1 MKKTLTA
8 ALAAILI
15 VTSLTGCNSDNEPD
29 DPSDSSISNTS
40 SDNTSSDSGSSDNTS
55 SDNTSSDSG
64 SSDNTSSDNTSSDSG
79 SSDNII
85 SGSNGTGDSSSD
97 PGEESYPTLTEG
109 LEFPDTKSGR
119 MVKAALEYN
128 PEDWS
133 MGLKLDDG
141 EMLTLKFPEL
151 TVDMFEDYCFVYD
164 MIGIQGHTVFAGK
177 AKAGQEDAVKTAI
190 EKNLDAYKD
199 SVNWYPAAGQSVAGA
214 VNGISDDG
222 YYYFVIHADGSDVAS
237 AMLAV
242 GGF

>member
-8 ALAAILI
+8 ALAAILL
-15 VTSLTGCNSDNEPD
+15 VTSLTGCNSDNEPND
-29 DPSDSSISNTS
+29 SSDSSISNTS
-40 SDNTSSDSGSSDNTS
+40 SDNTSSDSGSSDNSS
-55 SDNTSSDSG
+55 SDNT
-64 SSDNTSSDNTSSDSG
+64 TSDSG

-85 SGSNGTGDSSSD
+85 SGNNGTGDSSSD
-97 PGEESYPTLTEG
+97 PEEESYPTPAET

-164 MIGIQGHTVFAGK
+164 MIGIQGHTIFAGK

-214 VNGISDDG
+214 VNGTSDDG

>member
-8 ALAAILI
+8 ALAAILL
-15 VTSLTGCNSDNEPD
+15 VTSLTGCNSDNEPND
-29 DPSDSSISNTS
+29 SSDSSISNTS
-40 SDNTSSDSGSSDNTS
+40 GDNASSDSGSSDNAS
-55 SDNTSSDSG
+55 SDNTTSDS
-64 SSDNTSSDNTSSDSG
+64 S

-85 SGSNGTGDSSSD
+85 SGNNGTGDSSSD
-97 PGEESYPTLTEG
+97 PGEESYPIPAET

-177 AKAGQEDAVKTAI
+177 AKAGQEDTVKTAI

-214 VNGISDDG
+214 VNGTSDDG

>member
-1 MKKTLTA
+1 MKKALTA
-8 ALAAILI
+8 AFAAILL
-15 VTSLTGCNSDNEPD
+15 VTSFTGCNSDNEPND
-29 DPSDSSISNTS
+29 SSDSSISNTL
-40 SDNTSSDSGSSDNTS
+40 SDNTSSDNTSSDNTS

-64 SSDNTSSDNTSSDSG
+64 SSNNTSSDNTTSDSGSSDNTSSDS
-79 SSDNII
+79 D
-85 SGSNGTGDSSSD
+85 SGESSSD
-97 PGEESYPTLTEG
+97 PGEESYPTPAET

-133 MGLKLDDG
+133 TGLKLDDG

-164 MIGIQGHTVFAGK
+164 MIGIQGHTIFAGK

-199 SVNWYPAAGQSVAGA
+199 SVNWYPAAGQSVAGS